1 MYYITMK
8 EILRNKTVWVVRE
21 NGEWHSIAVGV
32 CFTKTEAEEFLT
44 NYKGKKA
51 WYVYTIIEQSLNHAF
66 DKFDEQVKNNVIHSE
81 SETIA
86 KEANNELRRQIVRE
100 VEKKY
105 DDVLKPIEETIHK
118 LIRQGV

>member
-1 MYYITMK
+1 MYYTTMK

-21 NGEWHSIAVGV
+21 NGEWHSVAIGV
-32 CFTKTEAEEFLT
+32 CFTKTEAEKFLIDY
-44 NYKGKKA
+44 NNKKA
-51 WYVYTIIEQSLNHAF
+51 WYVYTIVEQPLNQAF
-66 DKFDEQVKNNVIHSE
+66 DKFDEQVKSNVIRSE

-86 KEANNELRRQIVRE
+86 KKANNELRRQIIRE